1 MRHWKNDKELF
12 TLMKTYLYTAVVGD
26 IMDEMGLQ
34 NQFLP
39 QRIRP
44 LKENMILVGRAMTV
58 LESDLV
64 LTAAVPTIQRWA
76 APLA

>member
-44 LKENMILVGRAMTV
+44 LE
-58 LESDLV
+58 
-64 LTAAVPTIQRWA
+64 
-76 APLA
+76 

>member
-64 LTAAVPTIQRWA
+64 TAAVPTIQHWA